1 MHKILIVDDH
11 PETLNVTGLIL
22 RQNGYEVVTASNGLE
37 ALAVAQQQLPHLVL
51 LDMMM
56 PGMSG
61 TEVCRRLR
69 EIPQLERVP
78 VIMFSVSSQVDGKWA
93 GFEAGADDYLV
104 KPTDPKELVNRIA
117 TLLSRSADGDSVP
130 AFDPMLASSWQPQ
143 RHGRVILFIG
153 ARGGVGTTTAA
164 IHLAA
169 TLVNMGQPTLLVDFD
184 MVQGHIA
191 LYLKQKITA
200 GLNTLTRL
208 DGVHLKQELASHTI
222 NYQDGW
228 QLLLTEVNLDRRL
241 PFFNAQQ
248 VEVLIKALMR
258 PNRTIVVDLGCG
270 VYPFDQPLLAVA
282 DDIFVC
288 LRPDRMTMTAARL
301 LLRRLAM
308 VQGNELALQPLM
320 LDFFSHSNL
329 SRRAVEDYLSYP
341 LAGVVPISMAQMAKF
356 VNNAQLLTE
365 PVRDNPTAAA
375 LRQIAERLAIKTVR
389 YSYA

>member
-1 MHKILIVDDH
+1 MHKILVVDDH
-11 PETLNVTGLIL
+11 PETLNVTSLIL
-22 RQNGYEVVTASNGLE
+22 RQSGYEVVTASNGLE
-37 ALAVAQQQLPHLVL
+37 ALALARQLPPHLVL
-51 LDMMM
+51 LDVMM

-69 EIPQLERVP
+69 EIPQLERIP
-78 VIMFSVSSQVDGKWA
+78 VIMFSVNSQVDGKWA

-104 KPTDPKELVNRIA
+104 KPTDPQELVNRIA
-117 TLLSRSADGDSVP
+117 TLLARNVGADSVSVSEP
-130 AFDPMLASSWQPQ
+130 PPVPPTLTQ
-143 RHGRVILFIG
+143 RHGRVILFVG

-191 LYLKQKITA
+191 LYLKQKIA
-200 GLNTLTRL
+200 GGLSSLTGH
-208 DGVHLKQELASHTI
+208 DGIHLKQELVTHTI

-241 PFFNAQQ
+241 PFFSTEQ
-248 VEVLIKALMR
+248 VEVLIKALVR
-258 PNRTIVVDLGCG
+258 QNRTLVVDLGCG
-270 VYPFDQPLLAVA
+270 VYPFHEPLLAAA
-282 DDIFVC
+282 DDVFVC
-288 LRPDRMTMTAARL
+288 LRPDRMTMAAARL
-301 LLRRLAM
+301 LLRRLALAY
-308 VQGNELALQPLM
+308 GNELALQPLM

-329 SRRAVEDYLSYP
+329 SRRAVEEYLTYP

-365 PVRDNPTAAA
+365 PVRDNPTAVA

>member
-22 RQNGYEVVTASNGLE
+22 RQGGYEVVTASNGLE
-37 ALAVAQQQLPHLVL
+37 ALAVAKQQLPHLVL

-78 VIMFSVSSQVDGKWA
+78 VIMFSVNSQVDGKWA

-104 KPTDPKELVNRIA
+104 KPTDPQELINRIA
-117 TLLSRSADGDSVP
+117 TLLSRNTDADSVP
-130 AFDPMLASSWQPQ
+130 VFNPLMASNSLPQ

-208 DGVHLKQELASHTI
+208 DGVHLKQELSSHTI

-241 PFFNAQQ
+241 PFFTAQQ

-270 VYPFDQPLLAVA
+270 VYPFDEPLLAAA

-288 LRPDRMTMTAARL
+288 LRPDRMTMAAARL

-308 VQGNELALQPLM
+308 VHGNELALQPLM

-375 LRQIAERLAIKTVR
+375 LRQLAERLAIQTVR